1 MYFYAIYEQ
10 KYVRHPSGHLRKRRT
25 DDRGRDGN
33 DPARSR
39 TAAPARRPHPFLA
52 AYVNNRIKEL
62 NYRIYKPVTVRFIDI
77 TSFEGIRVY
86 QRTIS
91 FILQKAVR
99 ELFPDRTLYI
109 RHSLGASGFY
119 CEISGFG
126 PIPAEHL
133 DAIKAR
139 MRGIIDRNLPIQGVK
154 MLTDTARKI
163 YEGFGMTD
171 KIALL
176 DSRPRLYSKIY
187 TIDSLPGYFYGA
199 LTPSTGYTPQFDLH
213 SYYNGFFIALP
224 LRTDPTRLHQS
235 VHQEKMFDVFHQ
247 YQSWVEI
254 MGVPTVGQLNS
265 KVLAGDA
272 SELIKIAEAF
282 HENKLA
288 QVAGC
293 VAEANRERGVRLVLI
308 SGPSSSGK
316 TTFAKRLGVQL
327 RILGLNPVLISLDDY
342 FVDREKTPR
351 DENGEYDY
359 EALEAIDLE
368 QFNDHLKRLERGES
382 VDIPRYDF
390 ISGTRQWHDNPLQL
404 DERSVLIVEGIHGLN
419 PALTPGVPESRKFK
433 IYVSCFTS
441 VALDNVSRIATSDN
455 RLLRRLTR
463 DYRTRGN
470 DALSTL
476 ARWESVRRG
485 EEKHIF
491 PYQENA
497 DVMFNSSLFYEISVL
512 RRFAEPILREV
523 PDTVPEYGEAKRML
537 KFLDNF
543 IPIAPDEVP
552 PTSILREF
560 IGGSSFQY

>member
-1 MYFYAIYEQ
+1 MSDTLPVICENAGRTIEVAMGTTLLEVERQ
-10 KYVRHPSGHLRKRRT
+10 LRL
-25 DDRGRDGN
+25 DG
-33 DPARSR
+33 
-39 TAAPARRPHPFLA
+39 PHPFLA
-52 AYVNNRIKEL
+52 AHVNNRIKEL

-163 YEGFGMTD
+163 YEGFGMAD

-213 SYYNGFFIALP
+213 PYYNGFFIALP

-327 RILGLNPVLISLDDY
+327 RVLGLNPVLISLDDY

-543 IPIAPDEVP
+543 IPISPEEIP
-552 PTSILREF
+552 PTSLLREF
-560 IGGSSFQY
+560 IGGSSFKY

>member
-1 MYFYAIYEQ
+1 MNKNMSDTLPVICENA
-10 KYVRHPSGHLRKRRT
+10 GRT
-25 DDRGRDGN
+25 IEVAMGTTLLEVERQFRLDG
-33 DPARSR
+33 
-39 TAAPARRPHPFLA
+39 PHPFLA

-163 YEGFGMTD
+163 YEGFGMAD

-213 SYYNGFFIALP
+213 PYYNGFFIALP

-327 RILGLNPVLISLDDY
+327 RVLGLNPVLISLDDY

-351 DENGEYDY
+351 DEKGEYDY

-543 IPIAPDEVP
+543 IPISPEEIP
-552 PTSILREF
+552 PTSLLREF
-560 IGGSSFQY
+560 IGGSSFKY

>member
-1 MYFYAIYEQ
+1 MNKNMSDTLPVICENAGRTIEVAMGTTLLEVERQ
-10 KYVRHPSGHLRKRRT
+10 LRL
-25 DDRGRDGN
+25 DG
-33 DPARSR
+33 
-39 TAAPARRPHPFLA
+39 PHPFLA

-133 DAIKAR
+133 
-139 MRGIIDRNLPIQGVK
+139 
-154 MLTDTARKI
+154 TDTARKI
-163 YEGFGMTD
+163 YEGFGMAD

-213 SYYNGFFIALP
+213 PYYNGFFIALP

-327 RILGLNPVLISLDDY
+327 RVLGLNPVLISLDDY

-543 IPIAPDEVP
+543 IPISPEEIP
-552 PTSILREF
+552 PTSLLREF
-560 IGGSSFQY
+560 IGGSSFKY

>member
-1 MYFYAIYEQ
+1 MNKNMSDTLPVICENAGRTIEVAMGTTLLEVERQ
-10 KYVRHPSGHLRKRRT
+10 LRL
-25 DDRGRDGN
+25 DG
-33 DPARSR
+33 
-39 TAAPARRPHPFLA
+39 PHPFLA

-163 YEGFGMTD
+163 YEGFGMAD

-213 SYYNGFFIALP
+213 PYYNGFFIALP

-327 RILGLNPVLISLDDY
+327 RVLGLNPVLISLDDY

-351 DENGEYDY
+351 DEKGEYDY

-485 EEKHIF
+485 EETHIF

-543 IPIAPDEVP
+543 IPISPEEIP
-552 PTSILREF
+552 PTSLLREF
-560 IGGSSFQY
+560 IGGSSFKY